1 MSVINKFVQM
11 CAQNRGNIQQ
21 HPLFRNKRFPLEKC
35 GLKFTISYVQRI
47 HIIIAHGFSDS
58 IHKRQ
63 QILNRFSRTHYV
75 ERKPLISEEWQAAAM
90 SLSQS
95 DMPIF

>member
-11 CAQNRGNIQQ
+11 CAQNRGNI
-21 HPLFRNKRFPLEKC
+21 
-35 GLKFTISYVQRI
+35 
-47 HIIIAHGFSDS
+47 
-58 IHKRQ
+58 
-63 QILNRFSRTHYV
+63 HYV
-75 ERKPLISEEWQAAAM
+75 ERKPLISEEWQAAV

>member
-21 HPLFRNKRFPLEKC
+21 HPLFRNKRFPLEKY
-35 GLKFTISYVQRI
+35 GLKYTISCVIGY
-47 HIIIAHGFSDS
+47 GFSDS

-63 QILNRFSRTHYV
+63 QILNRFSRT
-75 ERKPLISEEWQAAAM
+75 LC
-90 SLSQS
+90 
-95 DMPIF
+95 

>member
-21 HPLFRNKRFPLEKC
+21 HRLFRNKRFPLEKY
-35 GLKFTISYVQRI
+35 GLKFTISYVN
-47 HIIIAHGFSDS
+47 IIIAHGFSDS

-63 QILNRFSRTHYV
+63 QILNRFSRTLCWAQTSY
-75 ERKPLISEEWQAAAM
+75 
-90 SLSQS
+90 
-95 DMPIF
+95 F